1 MKRRPR
7 ERSLSREDVAVK
19 RIVRHKSHHELDTS
33 DLLNRDT
40 RKHSE
45 RSVHHH
51 SYNQS
56 GSSGGGGASF
66 HKYSSNNSSN
76 GKYQH
81 HSHHR
86 NDSGSH
92 VESRSASSGD
102 KHRHTHYN
110 ADNSGSHDRVTRTS
124 TQMPHV
130 NLDQI
135 DFSLHVSNLAMH
147 PSDEE
152 IRRELFN
159 EFKEFGYISVK
170 VVGFGK
176 DRRAFVNYNN
186 YGEARRAKHE
196 TQSRVLFSR
205 PLRVEWSRST
215 IIKYPYVATR
225 KSPTGG
231 SPSDSSNPS
240 HHHYEYSSNSVGNS
254 SSRERVHERI
264 GSHPS
269 EHSKRDVSYRT
280 SSSAT
285 TTTSSSRSVG
295 ASKPKAVVPVVDPSA
310 TRTLFV
316 GNLESDITERELR
329 DLFGAYGRIESV
341 DIKHQRASGSAYA
354 FVKYTTITDAMNAK
368 EDMHG
373 RQYGQFRLKIGFGR
387 GSPTGKV
394 WVGNL
399 TQSRDL
405 AELRHE
411 FDRFGLIRRCD
422 YRDGENHA
430 FIHFES
436 LDAAQ
441 AAVSALK
448 NFRLRNG
455 RVLRID
461 LHKPLHLREGEE
473 LGPGYHAGSGAES
486 PPTRRPER
494 RDSDDFVSSRHHEK
508 ETENEFSSSN
518 NRSSYYNRTN
528 SSDRVVSNSSS
539 LDDRTSRKR
548 SHSSPSRYDSS
559 YHSTSSSYSRQ
570 VSHEN
575 NYNGDS
581 GNQPKRRAV
590 EYESRSRDRHD
601 HHRHHSSR
609 SDHYSSER
617 NRREHSGEPRRRD
630 PDEKEN
636 EKTPPE
642 NRQKIPENGQDS
654 ASDNPVPPT
663 DTALQTLA
671 TETAAS
677 SLMETDTALKLT
689 NSTEPISPA
698 SEGKLTKQDST
709 PLSLVEMAKLY
720 PIAWRGNMV
729 LKNTG
734 FPTRMHLVGGD
745 PSVAEYLLR
754 AKDDQSALRITQR
767 LRLEQPRLDEVNKRI
782 SLAGPSGYCTLLA
795 LPGPTSL
802 SQNSP
807 DHSSDG
813 NTQLR
818 PLRSLVTYL
827 KQKEAAG
834 IVALSGADI
843 GEAGENKDVIGVLHA
858 FPPCEFSQNQLLKNT
873 TITNEPT
880 KEDHIVVLLVKGNV

>member
-1 MKRRPR
+1 M
-7 ERSLSREDVAVK
+7 SHEDVSVK
-19 RIVRHKSHHELDTS
+19 RIVRHKSHQELDTV
-33 DLLNRDT
+33 DLMDREN
-40 RKHSE
+40 RKHPE
-45 RSVHHH
+45 RSVHHNY
-51 SYNQS
+51 S
-56 GSSGGGGASF
+56 SSGGSGASSF
-66 HKYSSNNSSN
+66 HKYGSSSSN
-76 GKYQH
+76 GKYQS
-81 HSHHR
+81 HSSHR
-86 NDSGSH
+86 SDGGGGH
-92 VESRSASSGD
+92 VESRSASSSD
-102 KHRHTHYN
+102 KHRHSHYN
-110 ADNSGSHDRVTRTS
+110 SDSGGHARSSS
-124 TQMPHV
+124 TQIPHV

-152 IRRELFN
+152 MRRELFN

-170 VVGFGK
+170 VVGYGK

-186 YGEARRAKHE
+186 YSEARRAKHE
-196 TQSRVLFSR
+196 TQSRMLFSR

-225 KSPTGG
+225 KSPTEE
-231 SPSDSSNPS
+231 SPPSSAASHS
-240 HHHYEYSSNSVGNS
+240 HHYHEYSSNSVGSS
-254 SSRERVHERI
+254 SSRERVHERVHERI
-264 GSHPS
+264 GSHPA
-269 EHSKRDVSYRT
+269 EHAKRDVSYRT
-280 SSSAT
+280 SSSTT
-285 TTTSSSRSVG
+285 TTTSASSSSSSSRTSAG
-295 ASKPKAVVPVVDPSA
+295 ASKAKPVVPVVDPSA

-329 DLFGAYGRIESV
+329 DLFGTYGRIESV

-368 EDMHG
+368 DDMHG

-399 TQSRDL
+399 TTSRDL
-405 AELRHE
+405 AEVRHE

-441 AAVSALK
+441 TAVSALK
-448 NFRLRNG
+448 TFRLRNG

-461 LHKPLHLREGEE
+461 LHKPLHLREGDE
-473 LGPGYHAGSGAES
+473 LGPGYHSSTDADT
-486 PPTRRPER
+486 PTRR
-494 RDSDDFVSSRHHEK
+494 SDRHENDDYVSTSASRQHGK
-508 ETENEFSSSN
+508 EMETRLNSSST
-518 NRSSYYNRTN
+518 RPSYHHRTN

-539 LDDRTSRKR
+539 LDDRSSRKR
-548 SHSSPSRYDSS
+548 PHSSPTRHSDSYS
-559 YHSTSSSYSRQ
+559 SSSSYRQ
-570 VSHEN
+570 VAHEN
-575 NYNGDS
+575 NYNGES
-581 GNQPKRRAV
+581 ASHSKRRAV
-590 EYESRSRDRHD
+590 EYESRSSRD
-601 HHRHHSSR
+601 HHRHHSR
-609 SDHYSSER
+609 SEHHSER
-617 NRREHSGEPRRRD
+617 ERSRREHSDENRD
-630 PDEKEN
+630 REGDEKEN
-636 EKTPPE
+636 AKHKKTTD
-642 NRQKIPENGQDS
+642 NGQET
-654 ASDNPVPPT
+654 AGENQAPPT
-663 DTALQTLA
+663 DTTLQTLA

-698 SEGKLTKQDST
+698 SEGKLSKQDST

-720 PIAWRGNMV
+720 PIAWRGNLV

-754 AKDDQSALRITQR
+754 TKDDQSALRITQR
-767 LRLEQPRLDEVNKRI
+767 LRLEQPRLEEVNKRI

-795 LPGPTSL
+795 LPGPTNM
-802 SQNSP
+802 SQSSP
-807 DHSSDG
+807 DHSTDA

-873 TITNEPT
+873 TISNEPT

>member
-7 ERSLSREDVAVK
+7 ERSLSREDVSVK
-19 RIVRHKSHHELDTS
+19 RIVRHKSHHELDAS
-33 DLLNRDT
+33 DMLNRDS
-40 RKHSE
+40 RNKHSE
-45 RSVHHH
+45 RSVHH
-51 SYNQS
+51 SNYSQS
-56 GSSGGGGASF
+56 GSSGGGASF
-66 HKYSSNNSSN
+66 HKYGGSNNSSN
-76 GKYQH
+76 GKY

-86 NDSGSH
+86 NDSGGSSH
-92 VESRSASSGD
+92 VDSRSASSSD
-102 KHRHTHYN
+102 KHRHSHYN
-110 ADNSGSHDRVTRTS
+110 ADTSHTTRTP

-196 TQSRVLFSR
+196 TQSRVVFSR

-215 IIKYPYVATR
+215 IIKYPYVASR
-225 KSPTGG
+225 KSPSGG
-231 SPSDSSNPS
+231 SPTGSSTPS
-240 HHHYEYSSNSVGNS
+240 HHYDYSSNSVGNS

-264 GSHPS
+264 GSHSS

-280 SSSAT
+280 NSSAT

-295 ASKPKAVVPVVDPSA
+295 ASKPKSVVPVVDPSA

-473 LGPGYHAGSGAES
+473 LGPGYHSGNGAET
-486 PPTRRPER
+486 PPTRRSER
-494 RDSDDFVSSRHHEK
+494 HDSDDFVSTRHHEK
-508 ETENEFSSSN
+508 ETENDFSSSS

-528 SSDRVVSNSSS
+528 STSDRVVSNS
-539 LDDRTSRKR
+539 DDRTSRKR
-548 SHSSPSRYDSS
+548 SHSSPSRHYDSS
-559 YHSTSSSYSRQ
+559 HNSSSTYRQ

-575 NYNGDS
+575 SYNGDS
-581 GNQPKRRAV
+581 GSQPKRRAV
-590 EYESRSRDRHD
+590 EYESRSRDRLD
-601 HHRHHSSR
+601 HNRHHSSSR
-609 SDHYSSER
+609 SDHYSSNER
-617 NRREHSGEPRRRD
+617 NRRDHSGEPRRRE
-630 PDEKEN
+630 PVDEKEK
-636 EKTPPE
+636 EKAKTPD
-642 NRQKIPENGQDS
+642 KIPENGQDS
-654 ASDNPVPPT
+654 ASDTNPVPPT

-689 NSTEPISPA
+689 SSTEPISPA

-843 GEAGENKDVIGVLHA
+843 GETGENKDVIGVLHA